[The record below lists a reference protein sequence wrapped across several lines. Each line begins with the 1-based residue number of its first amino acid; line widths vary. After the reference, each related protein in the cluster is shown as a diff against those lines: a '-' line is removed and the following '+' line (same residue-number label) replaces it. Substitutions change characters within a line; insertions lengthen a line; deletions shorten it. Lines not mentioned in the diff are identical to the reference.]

1 MRPATQLLAA
11 VLVALFAT
19 PALASHPSKRRHAR
33 ADHGSRPRHTRH
45 HGHPAAPSPGISTY
59 EPFGPPRPADLEEA
73 PDVIDRIAVLNEP
86 SPDPKSVADTDCP
99 GQDFVASVC
108 RGGPA
113 EAGDSPDRLAGVGAI
128 RSSGNLAAA
137 LQWAGDLFR
146 AKSPVAE
153 VSPQDVDLGELLAMN
168 LAIPV
173 QGITPAQL
181 RDSFEEARGSRRRRR
196 EHMALDIGAPRGT
209 PVLATTDGEILRFGR
224 ERRGGKAV
232 YLKDSSRRYLFYYCH
247 LSKFAKGLRA
257 GEPVKKGDVLG
268 YVGATGNAHGAH
280 LHFSVTRLPDDST
293 DYRRGL
299 AVNPY
304 VIFLVAAAHP

>member
-1 MRPATQLLAA
+1 M
-11 VLVALFAT
+11 F
-19 PALASHPSKRRHAR
+19 
-33 ADHGSRPRHTRH
+33 
-45 HGHPAAPSPGISTY
+45 GISTY
-59 EPFGPPRPADLEEA
+59 EPFGPPGPAGREQT
-73 PDVIDRIAVLNEP
+73 PDVIDRIAVLDDSAP
-86 SPDPKSVADTDCP
+86 GPQPAADTDCP

-108 RGGPA
+108 RGGPG
-113 EAGDSPDRLAGVGAI
+113 EAGDSAARLAGFGSVRGA
-128 RSSGNLAAA
+128 GKLAVT
-137 LQWAGDLFR
+137 LKWAGDLFR
-146 AKSPVAE
+146 EKSPAAE
-153 VSPQDVDLGELLAMN
+153 VSPKDVDLGELLAMN

-173 QGITPAQL
+173 QGVTPAQL
-181 RDSFEEARGSRRRRR
+181 RDSFEEARGTRRRRR

-209 PVLATTDGEILRFGR
+209 PVLATTDGEILRIGR
-224 ERRGGKAV
+224 ERRGGKSV

-247 LSKFAKGLRA
+247 LSKFAKGLGA
-257 GEPVKKGDVLG
+257 GDSVKKGDILG

>member
-1 MRPATQLLAA
+1 M
-11 VLVALFAT
+11 
-19 PALASHPSKRRHAR
+19 
-33 ADHGSRPRHTRH
+33 
-45 HGHPAAPSPGISTY
+45 STY
-59 EPFGPPRPADLEEA
+59 EPFGPPRPAALE
-73 PDVIDRIAVLNEP
+73 
-86 SPDPKSVADTDCP
+86 ADTDLIANVAVVGDRAPALEPRSDADCP
-99 GQDFVASVC
+99 GEDFVPSVC
-108 RGGPA
+108 NGGPS
-113 EAGDSPDRLAGVGAI
+113 EARDPSREAIAGGMAGGVGTLI
-128 RSSGNLAAA
+128 AA
-137 LQWAGDLFR
+137 LRRAGDLFH
-146 AKSPVAE
+146 AKSPAAE
-153 VSPQDVDLGELLAMN
+153 VSPADVDLGELLAMD

-173 QGITPAQL
+173 QGIAPAQL

-196 EHMALDIGAPRGT
+196 EHLALDIGAPRGT
-209 PVLATTDGEILRFGR
+209 PVLATTDGEIMRVGR

-257 GEPVKKGDVLG
+257 GDRVKKGTVLG

-280 LHFSVTRLPDDST
+280 LHFSVTRLPEDST